1 VTPAAWAQ
9 PGAQVL
15 VLRALGLGDLLTA
28 LPALRGLRRALPA
41 ARIVLATDPTLAP
54 LVQPS
59 GLVDTVLS
67 ARGLGRLSWSGPP
80 PALAVNLHG
89 SGPQSHAEL
98 AALGPGAL
106 WAFACGPYP
115 GPPWESSI
123 REEHEVARW
132 CRLLAAYNVFADP
145 ADLDLA
151 PPAGIESPAP
161 GAVVIHPGAGYPSKR
176 WPAERFAAVARGLR
190 QRGERVVVTGS
201 AEEIPLAAHVAELA
215 GLTYEDVL
223 AGKTSVVE
231 LAALVADAALV
242 LCGDTGIGHLATA
255 YGTPS
260 VLLFG
265 PSSVAEWGPPPSRSA
280 HTVLRHVLSGGVDP
294 RGDEIDP
301 GLLALTVDD
310 VLAAIPNTR

>member
-1 VTPAAWAQ
+1 VTSQ
-9 PGAQVL
+9 TGRVV

-28 LPALRGLRRALPA
+28 LPALRGLRRALPSA
-41 ARIVLATDPTLAP
+41 QIVLATDPALEPLA
-54 LVQPS
+54 LLS
-59 GLVDTVLS
+59 GAVDAVLP

-80 PALAVNLHG
+80 PTLAVNLHG

-98 AALGPGAL
+98 AALQPGAL
-106 WAFACGPYP
+106 WAFACPPYEGPRWDAP
-115 GPPWESSI
+115 V

-132 CRLLAAYNVFADP
+132 CRLLAAYDVPTDP
-145 ADLDLA
+145 TDLDLDR
-151 PPAGIESPAP
+151 PAEVASPAP
-161 GAVVIHPGAGYPSKR
+161 GAVVVHPGAGYASKR

-190 QRGERVVVTGS
+190 QRGQRVVITGS
-201 AEEIPLAAHVAELA
+201 SGEVPLATHVAELS
-215 GLTYEDVL
+215 GVTYEDVL
-223 AGKTSVVE
+223 AGKTSVLE

-255 YGTPS
+255 YRTPS

-265 PSSVAEWGPPPSRSA
+265 PSSAAEWGPPPSRTA
-280 HTVLRHVLSGGVDP
+280 HTVLRHARSGGVDP

-310 VLAAIPNTR
+310 VLTALPALATRR